1 MASTSMQS
9 AKHSS
14 SGDPPTTRWG
24 RTGDPGSAFNGLDK
38 PANRGR
44 GHGRGRGGRRGIGK
58 SSPHTGAHST
68 HSASPIQK
76 SNSTSGSSQVTTSP
90 PSPNTTKAERASAS
104 SLNIPNPPPQITY
117 SPVPPAVPSMT
128 EPTTQ
133 SRAPTK
139 SQYRRRRS
147 NASRNSTSQQSPGG
161 AESRTRKHRP
171 PELSPSLLAPYSA
184 QTNTASPPS
193 SANASSDVKANIDA
207 FVERVRASAMANH
220 RPGTPGSHIDWA
232 DDDDS
237 LPDLNDWGIQS
248 PAPLTSHAMISPILV
263 DGLTPLPESASFPQN
278 LEGPRESTDVP
289 EPIDI
294 PQLPNNHPVAD
305 GAADS
310 DQPSV
315 DKRLIAPESQ
325 ANPIP
330 PTQALMHP
338 SLPPKP
344 ASPMPQHERHPR
356 SRSHTN
362 KNRMKTPVNGTV
374 PQNNAPISA
383 APKTLTINQNQ
394 ESRKELGLSASIHA
408 PVEPEAN
415 RSNGPS
421 CPDAQTSVPINANP
435 THHDKSR
442 ARDLTHSRA
451 HTVGRPSSFNH
462 HVHST
467 TSGSGMSH
475 ARSQSSPTLA
485 KNNGRSS
492 HRPIL
497 TGDAMA
503 KLAKT
508 IGGATSRS
516 IPLSTPAE

>member
-1 MASTSMQS
+1 MAASIQS

-14 SGDPPTTRWG
+14 GGDPPAARWG

-38 PANRGR
+38 PARGR
-44 GHGRGRGGRRGIGK
+44 GHGRGRRGIGK
-58 SSPHTGAHST
+58 SNPHTGPHST

-76 SNSTSGSSQVTTSP
+76 SNSMSGSSQVTTSS

-104 SLNIPNPPPQITY
+104 SLNIPKPPPQISF
-117 SPVPPAVPSMT
+117 SPAPPAVPPAA
-128 EPTTQ
+128 EPTQ
-133 SRAPTK
+133 SHPTK
-139 SQYRRRRS
+139 SHYRRRRS
-147 NASRNSTSQQSPGG
+147 NASRNATSQQGSGG
-161 AESRTRKHRP
+161 AEPRTRKHRP
-171 PELSPSLLAPYSA
+171 TELSPSLLTPGSA
-184 QTNTASPPS
+184 QTNTAIPPS

-237 LPDLNDWGIQS
+237 LPDLNDWGIKS

-263 DGLTPLPESASFPQN
+263 DGLTPLPESASLPQS
-278 LEGPRESTDVP
+278 LEGST

-294 PQLPNNHPVAD
+294 PQLPNDQLVAD
-305 GAADS
+305 GPGDS
-310 DQPSV
+310 DQRSV
-315 DKRLIAPESQ
+315 DKGLTATENS
-325 ANPIP
+325 IP
-330 PTQALMHP
+330 PTQTPLHP

-344 ASPMPQHERHPR
+344 ASPMPHHGKHPPR
-356 SRSHTN
+356 PRSHTN
-362 KNRMKTPVNGTV
+362 KSRMKTPVNGMV
-374 PQNNAPISA
+374 PQNGAPISA
-383 APKTLTINQNQ
+383 PLKTLTINQNQ

-408 PVEPEAN
+408 PVEQEAN
-415 RSNGPS
+415 ISNDS
-421 CPDAQTSVPINANP
+421 DAQISISTHTNP

-451 HTVGRPSSFNH
+451 HTVGRSPSFSRRG
-462 HVHST
+462 HST
-467 TSGSGMSH
+467 TSSSGMSH
-475 ARSQSSPTLA
+475 ARSQSSPTSA
-485 KNNGRSS
+485 KTNGRSS

-516 IPLSTPAE
+516 VPLSTPAE

>member
-1 MASTSMQS
+1 MAASIQS

-14 SGDPPTTRWG
+14 GGDPPTATRWS

-38 PANRGR
+38 PARGR

-58 SSPHTGAHST
+58 SSP

-90 PSPNTTKAERASAS
+90 PSPNTTKASAS
-104 SLNIPNPPPQITY
+104 SLNIPNPPPQISFT
-117 SPVPPAVPSMT
+117 PVPPAVPST
-128 EPTTQ
+128 AEPL
-133 SRAPTK
+133 TK

-147 NASRNSTSQQSPGG
+147 NASRNATSQQGSGG
-161 AESRTRKHRP
+161 AESRARKHRP
-171 PELSPSLLAPYSA
+171 PELSPSLLVPGSA
-184 QTNTASPPS
+184 IANPPS
-193 SANASSDVKANIDA
+193 SANPSSDVKADIDA

-237 LPDLNDWGIQS
+237 LPDLNDWGIKS

-263 DGLTPLPESASFPQN
+263 DGLTPLPESASLPQS
-278 LEGPRESTDVP
+278 LEGSTDIP

-294 PQLPNNHPVAD
+294 PQLPNDQH
-305 GAADS
+305 GAGDS
-310 DQPSV
+310 DQHSV
-315 DKRLIAPESQ
+315 DKGLIATESQ
-325 ANPIP
+325 PNSIP
-330 PTQALMHP
+330 PTQAPLHP

-344 ASPMPQHERHPR
+344 ASPMPHHVKHPPR
-356 SRSHTN
+356 PRSHTN
-362 KNRMKTPVNGTV
+362 KSRMKTPVNGTV
-374 PQNNAPISA
+374 PQNSAPISA
-383 APKTLTINQNQ
+383 ASKTLTINQNQ

-408 PVEPEAN
+408 PVEQEAN
-415 RSNGPS
+415 RSNDLS
-421 CPDAQTSVPINANP
+421 CSDAQTSVPIHTN
-435 THHDKSR
+435 HDKSR
-442 ARDLTHSRA
+442 AHDLTHSRA
-451 HTVGRPSSFNH
+451 HTVGRSPSFSRRGH
-462 HVHST
+462 PT
-467 TSGSGMSH
+467 TSNSGMSH

-516 IPLSTPAE
+516 VPLSTPAE